1 MAQDFERNIARENG
15 SADAGTELRTAD
27 SDDALVGISLAN
39 IISTQILVDVW
50 IEVSS
55 NKYYLG
61 YQIPLPAG
69 ASLQLLDGGAKVV
82 MQSGDVLR
90 LKSDTA
96 NSLDAWVSVV
106 DSIST

>member
-1 MAQDFERNIARENG
+1 MAQDFERNIARQIG
-15 SADAGTELRTAD
+15 TSATTLRTAN

-39 IISTQILVDVW
+39 IVATQILVDVY
-50 IEVSS
+50 ITSS
-55 NKYYLG
+55 ANDYYLG
-61 YQIPLPAG
+61 KDISIPSG

-82 MQSGDVLR
+82 LQNGDA
-90 LKSDTA
+90 LKIVSDTA